1 MSAQATTPSPSKSRR
16 KVILATIIITIPLIV
31 LLIPA
36 LVYGGFTVPVSKIT
50 FGETTGSLTRTNATA
65 TVQVQTVYE
74 YMFSTRTGGRVRT
87 ADTDVSSSRGTANIT
102 ISLQLTNPSGQT
114 VDLGNVNIS
123 GFMGTRNHT
132 IVLGVEE
139 GVRVPGSYQLSIVIT
154 ANVAPV
160 GGLLQLNLTVTINVN
175 FTVS

>member
-1 MSAQATTPSPSKSRR
+1 MSAQATTSSPSKSRR
-16 KVILATIIITIPLIV
+16 KVILATIIIAIPLIV

>member
-1 MSAQATTPSPSKSRR
+1 MSAQATPSSPKSRR
-16 KVILATIIITIPLIV
+16 KVILATIVVAIPLIV
-31 LLIPA
+31 LLIPP
-36 LVYGGFTVPVSKIT
+36 LVYGGFTVPVSRIT
-50 FGETTGSLTRTNATA
+50 FGETTGSLAYDQNAKA

-102 ISLQLTNPSGQT
+102 IHLQLTNPANQT
-114 VDLGNVNIS
+114 IDLGNVIIS
-123 GFMGTRNHT
+123 GFIGTRNHT

-139 GVRVPGSYQLSIVIT
+139 GVRLPGLYHLDVVIT
-154 ANVAPV
+154 ANVAPL
-160 GGLLQLNLTVTINVN
+160 GGLLELNVSISFRVD

>member
-1 MSAQATTPSPSKSRR
+1 MSAQATPSSPKSRR
-16 KVILATIIITIPLIV
+16 KVILATIVVAIPLIV
-31 LLIPA
+31 LLIPP
-36 LVYGGFTVPVSKIT
+36 LVYGGFTVPVSRIT
-50 FGETTGSLTRTNATA
+50 FGETTGSLSYNQNVQA
-65 TVQVQTVYE
+65 TVEVQTVYE

-102 ISLQLTNPSGQT
+102 IHLQLTNPANQT
-114 VDLGNVNIS
+114 IDLGNVNIS

-139 GVRVPGSYQLSIVIT
+139 GVRLPGSYHLNILIT

-160 GGLLQLNLTVTINVN
+160 GGLLQLNLTVTIRVD

>member
-16 KVILATIIITIPLIV
+16 KVILATIIIAIPLIV

>member
-1 MSAQATTPSPSKSRR
+1 M
-16 KVILATIIITIPLIV
+16 VLATLVIAIPLIV

-36 LVYGGFTVPVSKIT
+36 LVYGGFTVPVSRIT
-50 FGETTGSLTRTNATA
+50 FGETTGSLISTNAQA

-102 ISLQLTNPSGQT
+102 IHLQLTNPANQT
-114 VDLGNVNIS
+114 IDLGDVNIS

-139 GVRVPGSYQLSIVIT
+139 GVRLPGAYHLDILIT
-154 ANVAPV
+154 ANVQPV
-160 GGLLQLNLTVTINVN
+160 ICCIQLNLTVTIRVD

>member
-1 MSAQATTPSPSKSRR
+1 MSAHATTPSPSKSRR
-16 KVILATIIITIPLIV
+16 KVILATIIIAIPLIV